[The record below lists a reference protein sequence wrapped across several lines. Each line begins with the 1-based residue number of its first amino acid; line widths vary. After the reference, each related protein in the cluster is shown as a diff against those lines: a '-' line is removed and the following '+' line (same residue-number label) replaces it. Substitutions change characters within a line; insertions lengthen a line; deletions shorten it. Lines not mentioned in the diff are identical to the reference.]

1 MKSEFLQMFESLEN
15 HAFEEAEDQVET
27 RGREFE
33 EAYRETL
40 RLTYRGAILALNLNR
55 PENI

>member
-1 MKSEFLQMFESLEN
+1 MFESLEN